1 MALEGSLKDFGLADI
16 FQLIYLQ
23 KKTGIL
29 TMKNATSEAKV
40 LFENGL
46 IVKAETSNLE
56 GLNKIGQI
64 LARSNKITEDQ
75 LKEALSNQNQSK
87 DKIGEILIKMGAIH
101 KEDLVKALGIHVRE
115 AVLNLFKWKE
125 GRYSFE
131 PADISIERDYWLPVN
146 TEFLIM
152 EGVRRIDEWPFIEKK
167 IPNLEIIF
175 EKNQEIPEGIR
186 VVKPDEDPTTEMV
199 TENETDKGIQ
209 ITQEE
214 KNLYDLVDGQQ
225 NVRQLIEISN
235 MGEFETCKTLSNL
248 LTAGLILQ
256 KYAMEQPK
264 IESDKPITY
273 EERAPWI
280 NTRQLVSGFLILF
293 CLLIVAMGGRK
304 IPQTLQQ
311 AEELIDLCKSIGLPN
326 RLQEFGNSVLVFYY
340 RNNQLPS
347 SLEVLSKEGYIGSEL
362 PYSKEGPEIGYEPQP
377 ETASFTLRVTRRSIN

>member
-29 TMKNATSEAKV
+29 TMKNDSSEAKV

-75 LKEALSNQNQSK
+75 LKEALSKQKQSK
-87 DKIGEILIKMGAIH
+87 DKIGEILIKMGAIQ
-101 KEDLVKALGIHVRE
+101 KDDLVKALGIHVRE
-115 AVLNLFKWKE
+115 AVLNLFKWRE

-131 PADISIERDYWLPVN
+131 PAEISIEHDYWLPVN

-167 IPNLEIIF
+167 IPNLEILF
-175 EKNQEIPEGIR
+175 EKNQEIQENIR
-186 VVKPDEDPTTEMV
+186 VVKPEDDSTADMV
-199 TENETDKGIQ
+199 TENELDKGIQ

-214 KNLYDLVDGQQ
+214 KNIYDLVDGQQ
-225 NVRQLIEISN
+225 NVRQLIEIGN
-235 MGEFETCKTLSNL
+235 MGEFETCKALSNL
-248 LTAGLILQ
+248 VTAGLIIQ

-264 IESDKPITY
+264 MESEKAVTLKEGI
-273 EERAPWI
+273 PWI
-280 NTRQLVSGFLILF
+280 NTRQVVSGFLLLF
-293 CLLIVAMGGRK
+293 CLFILITGGNK
-304 IPQTLQQ
+304 IPQFLNQ
-311 AEELIDLCKSIGLPN
+311 AEDIINLCKSIGLPN
-326 RLQEFGNSVLVFYY
+326 RLQEVGNSVLVFYY
-340 RNNQLPS
+340 RNDQLPS
-347 SLEVLSKEGYIGSEL
+347 SLESLSKEGYIVSDL
-362 PYSKEGPEIGYEPQP
+362 PNGKDGPGIGYEPQP
-377 ETASFTLRVTRRSIN
+377 EKASFTLRVLN

>member
-29 TMKNATSEAKV
+29 TMKNASSEAKV
-40 LFENGL
+40 LFEKGL
-46 IVKAETSNLE
+46 VVKAETSNLE

-75 LKEALSNQNQSK
+75 LNEALSKQHQSK
-87 DKIGEILIKMGAIH
+87 DKIGETLIKMGAIQ

-131 PADISIERDYWLPVN
+131 PAEISIERDYWLPVN

-175 EKNQEIPEGIR
+175 EKNQEIPENIR
-186 VVKPDEDPTTEMV
+186 VVKPEEDPTTNMV
-199 TENETDKGIQ
+199 TENEMDKGIQ

-248 LTAGLILQ
+248 LTAGLIAQ
-256 KYAMEQPK
+256 KYTIEQPK
-264 IESDKPITY
+264 MESDKPITDR
-273 EERAPWI
+273 EKRAPWI
-280 NTRQLVSGFLILF
+280 NTRQFVSGFFLLF
-293 CLLIVAMGGRK
+293 CLLILVMGGGR

-311 AEELIDLCKSIGLPN
+311 TEDFIVLCRSLGLPN
-326 RLQEFGNSVLVFYY
+326 RLQEVGNAVLVFYY
-340 RNNQLPS
+340 RNDQLPS
-347 SLEVLSKEGYIGSEL
+347 SLEVLTKEGYIESEL
-362 PYSKEGPEIGYEPQP
+362 PYSTDGPGIGYEPQM
-377 ETASFTLRVTRRSIN
+377 ETASFILRVKEHP

>member
-29 TMKNATSEAKV
+29 TMKNASSEAKV
-40 LFENGL
+40 LFEKGL
-46 IVKAETSNLE
+46 VVKAETSNLE

-75 LKEALSNQNQSK
+75 LNEALSKQNKSK
-87 DKIGEILIKMGAIH
+87 DKIGETLIKMGAIQ

-131 PADISIERDYWLPVN
+131 PAEISIERDYWLPVN

-175 EKNQEIPEGIR
+175 EKNQEIPENIR
-186 VVKPDEDPTTEMV
+186 VVKPEEDTITNMV
-199 TENETDKGIQ
+199 TENEMDKGIQ

-248 LTAGLILQ
+248 LTAGLIAQ

-264 IESDKPITY
+264 MESDKPINHR

-280 NTRQLVSGFLILF
+280 NTRQLISGFLLLF
-293 CLLIVAMGGRK
+293 CLLIVVMGGGR
-304 IPQTLQQ
+304 ISQTLQQ
-311 AEELIDLCKSIGLPN
+311 TEDFISLSMSLGLPN
-326 RLQEFGNSVLVFYY
+326 RLQEVGNSVLVFYY

-347 SLEVLSKEGYIGSEL
+347 SLEVLTKEGYTESEL
-362 PYSKEGPEIGYEPQP
+362 PFSTDGPEIGYEPQP
-377 ETASFTLRVTRRSIN
+377 ETASFTLRVKEHP

>member
-29 TMKNATSEAKV
+29 TMKNDSAEAKV
-40 LFENGL
+40 LFEKGL
-46 IVKAETSNLE
+46 VVKAETSNLE
-56 GLNKIGQI
+56 GLNRIGQI

-75 LKEALSNQNQSK
+75 LKEALSKQHQSK
-87 DKIGEILIKMGAIH
+87 DKIGEILIEMGAIQ

-131 PADISIERDYWLPVN
+131 PSEISIERDYWLPVH

-175 EKNQEIPEGIR
+175 EKNNEIPESIR
-186 VVKPDEDPTTEMV
+186 IVKAEEDPTTSMV
-199 TENETDKGIQ
+199 TENEMDKGIQ
-209 ITQEE
+209 VTQEE

-248 LTAGLILQ
+248 LTAGLIVQ
-256 KYAMEQPK
+256 KYAIEQPK
-264 IESDKPITY
+264 MEPDKPIAH
-273 EERAPWI
+273 EERVPWI
-280 NTRQLVSGFLILF
+280 STRQLVSGFLLFF
-293 CLLIVAMGGRK
+293 CLIIVGMGVGK

-311 AEELIDLCKSIGLPN
+311 TEDLISLWKSIELPN
-326 RLQEFGNSVLVFYY
+326 RLQVVGNSILVFYY
-340 RNNQLPS
+340 RNNQLPT
-347 SLEVLSKEGYIGSEL
+347 SLEVLSREGYIETEL
-362 PYSKEGPEIGYEPQP
+362 PYSEEGPSIGYEPRP
-377 ETASFTLRVTRRSIN
+377 ETASFTLKVMGHP

>member
-29 TMKNATSEAKV
+29 TMKNDSAEAKV
-40 LFENGL
+40 LFEKGL
-46 IVKAETSNLE
+46 VVKAETSNLE
-56 GLNKIGQI
+56 GLNRIGQI

-75 LKEALSNQNQSK
+75 LKEALSKQNQSK
-87 DKIGEILIKMGAIH
+87 DKIGEILIEMGAIQ

-131 PADISIERDYWLPVN
+131 PSEISIEREYWLPVN

-175 EKNQEIPEGIR
+175 EKNKEIPENIR
-186 VVKPDEDPTTEMV
+186 VVKAEEDPSTRMV

-209 ITQEE
+209 VTQEE

-225 NVRQLIEISN
+225 DVRQLIEISN

-248 LTAGLILQ
+248 LTAGLIVQ
-256 KYAMEQPK
+256 KYAIEQPK
-264 IESDKPITY
+264 MESDQPITHK
-273 EERAPWI
+273 ERVPWI
-280 NTRQLVSGFLILF
+280 STRQVFSGFLLF
-293 CLLIVAMGGRK
+293 ICLLFVALGVGK
-304 IPQTLQQ
+304 IPQTLRQT
-311 AEELIDLCKSIGLPN
+311 EDTMTLWKRIELPN
-326 RLQEFGNSVLVFYY
+326 RLQEIGNAILVFYY
-340 RNNQLPS
+340 RNNQLPT
-347 SLEVLSKEGYIGSEL
+347 SLEVLSKEGYIETEL
-362 PYSKEGPEIGYEPQP
+362 PNRTEGPEIGYEPKP
-377 ETASFTLRVTRRSIN
+377 ESGSFTLNVFRHP

>member
-29 TMKNATSEAKV
+29 TMKNDSSEAKV

-75 LKEALSNQNQSK
+75 LKEALSKQKQSK
-87 DKIGEILIKMGAIH
+87 DKIGEILIKMGAIQ
-101 KEDLVKALGIHVRE
+101 KDDLVKALGIHVRE
-115 AVLNLFKWKE
+115 AVLNLFKWRE

-131 PADISIERDYWLPVN
+131 PAEISIEHDYWLPVN

-167 IPNLEIIF
+167 IPNLEILF
-175 EKNQEIPEGIR
+175 EKNQEIQENIR
-186 VVKPDEDPTTEMV
+186 VVKPEDDSTADMV
-199 TENETDKGIQ
+199 TENELDKGIQ

-225 NVRQLIEISN
+225 NVRQLIEIGN
-235 MGEFETCKTLSNL
+235 MGEFETCKALSNL
-248 LTAGLILQ
+248 VTAGLIIQ

-264 IESDKPITY
+264 MESEKAVTLKEGI
-273 EERAPWI
+273 PWI
-280 NTRQLVSGFLILF
+280 NTRQVVSGFLLLF
-293 CLLIVAMGGRK
+293 CLFILITGGNK
-304 IPQTLQQ
+304 IPQFLNQ
-311 AEELIDLCKSIGLPN
+311 AEDIINLCKRIGLPN
-326 RLQEFGNSVLVFYY
+326 RLQEVGNSVLVFYY
-340 RNNQLPS
+340 RNNQLPT
-347 SLEVLSKEGYIGSEL
+347 SLESLSKEGYIVSDL
-362 PYSKEGPEIGYEPQP
+362 PNGKDGPAIGYEPQP
-377 ETASFTLRVTRRSIN
+377 ENASFTLKVIK